1 MTKTVPDTITSWV
14 ISGFSLDQVYG
25 LGVTDVPMKL
35 RVFRPFFLSL
45 NVPYSVV
52 KGEAVGVQVLV
63 HNYMNR
69 DVVADVTLDNSA
81 NQFTFTEDE
90 NEVDNSMYYIVHPY
104 LLNFYIK
111 SKNKL
116 NYLFCFCRA

>member
-1 MTKTVPDTITSWV
+1 
-14 ISGFSLDQVYG
+14 
-25 LGVTDVPMKL
+25 MKL

-45 NVPYSVV
+45 NIPYSVV
-52 KGEAVGVQVLV
+52 KGEALGVQVLV

-90 NEVDNSMYYIVHPY
+90 NEVDNSKFI
-104 LLNFYIK
+104 
-111 SKNKL
+111 
-116 NYLFCFCRA
+116 

>member
-1 MTKTVPDTITSWV
+1 
-14 ISGFSLDQVYG
+14 
-25 LGVTDVPMKL
+25 MKL

-45 NVPYSVV
+45 NIPYSVV
-52 KGEAVGVQVLV
+52 KGEALGVQVLV

-90 NEVDNSMYYIVHPY
+90 NEVDNS
-104 LLNFYIK
+104 
-111 SKNKL
+111 KL
-116 NYLFCFCRA
+116 I

>member
-1 MTKTVPDTITSWV
+1 
-14 ISGFSLDQVYG
+14 
-25 LGVTDVPMKL
+25 MKL

-45 NVPYSVV
+45 NLPYSIV

-90 NEVDNSMYYIVHPY
+90 NEVENSKPAHIILAMKIRGSIKVGN
-104 LLNFYIK
+104 LLITLKF
-111 SKNKL
+111 
-116 NYLFCFCRA
+116 